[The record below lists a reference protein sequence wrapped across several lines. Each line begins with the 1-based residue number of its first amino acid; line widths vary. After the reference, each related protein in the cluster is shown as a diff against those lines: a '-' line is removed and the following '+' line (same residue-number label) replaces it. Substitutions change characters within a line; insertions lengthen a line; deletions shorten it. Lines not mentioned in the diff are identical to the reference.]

1 MRDMYLLYLQ
11 PVHPYL
17 EGRSHRA
24 LWPLVEIVG
33 WTFVVVLIGVI
44 VYDTLQDWVWSR
56 RNSRA
61 GVTAPKNEGD
71 LRIAETSVLR
81 RLFMK
86 RLPPTTK
93 VLTRRGFSPAGGTGA
108 DDYSPTGR
116 NPREPR
122 DRPGGVG

>member
-1 MRDMYLLYLQ
+1 MDLLLSLQ
-11 PVHPYL
+11 PAHPYL
-17 EGRSHRA
+17 EGAWSYKA
-24 LWPLVEIVG
+24 WPVLEIMG
-33 WTFVVVLIGVI
+33 WVLAVVVIGAI

-116 NPREPR
+116 NSTEPR

>member
-1 MRDMYLLYLQ
+1 MYLASLQ

-17 EGRSHRA
+17 EGSWSYKA
-24 LWPLVEIVG
+24 WPLLEIMG
-33 WTFVVVLIGVI
+33 WILAVVVIGAI
-44 VYDTLQDWVWSR
+44 VFDTLQDWVWSR

-61 GVTAPKNEGD
+61 GVSAPKPRGD
-71 LRIAETSVLR
+71 LHIAERSVLR
-81 RLFMK
+81 RLFVR

-93 VLTRRGFSPAGGTGA
+93 VMTRRGFSPTGGTGV

-116 NPREPR
+116 HPTEGP

>member
-1 MRDMYLLYLQ
+1 MDLLALA
-11 PVHPYL
+11 PLHPFL

-33 WTFVVVLIGVI
+33 WTTVVVLIGVFLFDSI
-44 VYDTLQDWVWSR
+44 QDWVWRR
-56 RNSRA
+56 RNRRA
-61 GVTAPKNEGD
+61 GLTAPKTQGD
-71 LRIAETSVLR
+71 LHIAETSVLR

-93 VLTRRGFSPAGGTGA
+93 VLTRRGFSPTGGTGA

-116 NPREPR
+116 HSTEPR
-122 DRPGGVG
+122 DRPGGPG